1 MMQKYRAEVQ
11 EKWGKT
17 DAYRAFEAKTEGYA
31 KQKWDDLSEEMDAI
45 MAAFALCMK
54 QGESPAS
61 SEAKSLVKKLQR
73 HITEHYYRCTDEI
86 LLGLGQMYV
95 EDVRFQNNID
105 KHAAGTAAFIF
116 DAIMAYLTEEQ
127 I

>member
-1 MMQKYRAEVQ
+1 MMQTYNAEAK

-17 DAYRAFEAKTEGYA
+17 DAYHEFEAKTKGRS
-31 KQKWDDLSEEMDAI
+31 KQNWDDLAKEMDSI
-45 MAAFALCMK
+45 MAEFALCMK

-61 SEAKSLVKKLQR
+61 SEAKSLVKKLQS
-73 HITEHYYRCTDEI
+73 HITEHYYLCTDEL

-95 EDVRFQNNID
+95 ADERFQNNID
-105 KHAAGTAAFIF
+105 KHAAGTAAFIL